1 MQSVEKH
8 LGKKISTLTT
18 LHKYFN
24 IFIFQFII
32 AYIRAEEGYCTL
44 DYSTTI
50 FSLSSPT
57 GTKTGTDCTEDYLV
71 IPETGKNEGRVC
83 GTKASVKSNY
93 DVIITVPIFK
103 KSENKKLNILENVVM
118 FAFASSKCNCFCN
131 HVKERSS
138 WAEPYWGCLILLQ
151 VRKIYLDFSIWGN
164 SAIVQALKT
173 FFLFHHVTILAISQ
187 LVWFSWISLLNLS
200 LNLQSNSGSSWHLG
214 QSSHQL

>member
-1 MQSVEKH
+1 MTIQQQFFPWAVQREQKLGLIAPKIIWSFPKLEKMRVEFVEPKPVSKVIMM
-8 LGKKISTLTT
+8 LSLQYLFLKNPKIRS
-18 LHKYFN
+18 
-24 IFIFQFII
+24 
-32 AYIRAEEGYCTL
+32 
-44 DYSTTI
+44 
-50 FSLSSPT
+50 
-57 GTKTGTDCTEDYLV
+57 
-71 IPETGKNEGRVC
+71 
-83 GTKASVKSNY
+83 
-93 DVIITVPIFK
+93 
-103 KSENKKLNILENVVM
+103 NILENVVM

-200 LNLQSNSGSSWHLG
+200 LNLQ
-214 QSSHQL
+214 